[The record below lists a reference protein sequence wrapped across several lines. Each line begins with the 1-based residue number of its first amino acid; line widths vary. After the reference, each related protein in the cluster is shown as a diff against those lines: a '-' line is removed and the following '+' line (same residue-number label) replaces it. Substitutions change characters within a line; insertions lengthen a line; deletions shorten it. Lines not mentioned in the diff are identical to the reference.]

1 MNAKQVLNKII
12 TLLSKDEVE
21 LTYAKLADGTIV
33 ESATFDVGE
42 DLFVVSED
50 GTKTPAP
57 DGFHDL
63 MLRDTEGNETLLK
76 VKSEGG
82 KIVERENVE
91 LADADASMEEVKDL
105 PNTDV
110 KDKANEVADIDSPA
124 NNSKDLKP
132 ASMMAEVTDEV
143 GPLPS
148 TGDGLPAENDPST
161 EEDTEED
168 KPEIEIELGKKMEE
182 MAYRIEEL
190 EKKMMDMMK
199 VKEEVVDKMPTEEVD
214 MEDEELPKLDGA
226 PVETKMSAVELNKK
240 NYGKKS
246 MSSQDSFLSK
256 LYK

>member
-50 GTKTPAP
+50 GTKSPAP
-57 DGFHDL
+57 DGTHDL
-63 MLRDTEGNETLLK
+63 MLRDTEGNETMLK
-76 VKSEGG
+76 VISKDG

-91 LADADASMEEVKDL
+91 LADADADMVEVKDL
-105 PNTDV
+105 PQSDV
-110 KDKANEVADIDSPA
+110 KSKANEIADIESPA
-124 NNSKDLKP
+124 SNDKGLKP
-132 ASMMAEVTDEV
+132 ASMMAEETDEV

-148 TGDGLPAENDPST
+148 TGDGMPADIREG
-161 EEDTEED
+161 EDT
-168 KPEIEIELGKKMEE
+168 PSIEIELKDMVAKL
-182 MAYRIEEL
+182 AYRIEEM
-190 EKKMMDMMK
+190 EKKMMEMAEPKMD
-199 VKEEVVDKMPTEEVD
+199 EEVVDKEADVKEED
-214 MEDEELPKLDGA
+214 DIEMELPKLDGA
-226 PVETKMSAVELNKK
+226 PVETKMASVELNRK

-246 MSSQDSFLSK
+246 LNTQDSFLSK

>member
-50 GTKTPAP
+50 GTKSPAP

-63 MLRDTEGNETLLK
+63 MLKDTEGNETLLK
-76 VKSEGG
+76 VKSEDG

-110 KDKANEVADIDSPA
+110 KDKANEVKDIESPA

-132 ASMMAEVTDEV
+132 ASMMAEQTEEV
-143 GPLPS
+143 GELPT

-161 EEDTEED
+161 EDDTEED

-182 MAYRIEEL
+182 MAYRIEEM
-190 EKKMMDMMK
+190 EKKIAQMME
-199 VKEEVVDKMPTEEVD
+199 VKEEEKMPTEEVE
-214 MEDEELPKLDGA
+214 MSEEEEELPKLDGA

-240 NYGKKS
+240 NYGKKA